1 MIKEIIF
8 VRFFLEM
15 EEEFLWLVKYRVKF
29 KILLSYLNIVDM

>member
-8 VRFFLEM
+8 VRLFLEM

>member
-8 VRFFLEM
+8 VRLFFEM